1 MRKVKYLMEILNTIK
16 WPDLV
21 FYNFKM
27 DKNTKV
33 NGRIIKRM
41 VTDNTNGRMAVYTL
55 AIIKKEKET
64 GRVK

>member
-1 MRKVKYLMEILNTIK
+1 MRKAKYLMEILNTIK

-41 VTDNTNGRMAVYTL
+41 ATDNTNGRMAVYT
-55 AIIKKEKET
+55 
-64 GRVK
+64 